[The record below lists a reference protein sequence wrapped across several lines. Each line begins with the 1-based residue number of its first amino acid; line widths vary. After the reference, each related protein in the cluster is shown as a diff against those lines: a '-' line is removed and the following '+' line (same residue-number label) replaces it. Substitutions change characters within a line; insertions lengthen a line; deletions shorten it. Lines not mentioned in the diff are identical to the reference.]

1 MAIAIHPSSP
11 ALVTGGFEPTTASFS
26 PPAGSLLVACSSSGP
41 AHTVSNSGTARTWT
55 QRVVRSGTKIFTA
68 PNPTALTNTTVKI
81 VSAGGP
87 LKVFVLTGVHPTTFI
102 GQTGNG
108 ASTTNNVTVSGY
120 SATAAGSMGVLLA
133 PEFNNLGL
141 PTSTDDEIAYSDG
154 SRCGLV
160 ITKTAT
166 TAGQSITFNL
176 DAFGAAAADWTWVA
190 LELLA
195 DSLDAAIDATTVD
208 AAADIPNP
216 GVSAGATISIQSVD
230 AQADIDPPDT
240 SAGQTAHPD
249 TVTAQG
255 EVPPP
260 TVAAGS
266 AELINVATVEAG
278 ADIAAPDVSAGAT
291 IAAET
296 VDATANLP
304 APSITATRQT
314 TINPATVEARA
325 DIGTP
330 ELAVPFLP
338 GQTITGD
345 FQIEWAEQHYGGYGN
360 VYQVLAGS
368 VEGWDDLPALDSDS
382 AIRPSRHG
390 AWPGTSLAQQR
401 EVSAIIAVDDP
412 DTFVTSL
419 RALRRATAVA
429 EDDAEYAL
437 VIRTYG
443 EALLAYGAI
452 SARVIP
458 AEHYGQGWAQASL
471 RWTCSDPR
479 RYSLVQQSVV
489 VAADGTETLA
499 NNGDTATSPR
509 FRILGPAVNPVL
521 LNETRDRILG
531 IDITLSGGQLLEI
544 DTQLGTVMVGDT
556 SRMSTLSG
564 ESVPVE
570 DFTFAPGN
578 NVITYETD
586 SGGTAGA
593 EAIWRSAYL

>member
-1 MAIAIHPSSP
+1 VAWWKVAGSS
-11 ALVTGGFEPTTASFS
+11 EPTNYTFPKITETPAIVIIVAIQDADTTTPLVATSTTGTGTACSTPSVTANSGGELDVRFATAIRGAGS
-26 PPAGSLLVACSSSGP
+26 PTWTPPAGYSELREQTGGSGL
-41 AHTVSNSGTARTWT
+41 SGTVAVLSLTAGGAT
-55 QRVVRSGTKIFTA
+55 GALNFTA
-68 PNPTALTNTTVKI
+68 SGALDSRIGISIVVPTPSLNADI
-81 VSAGGP
+81 E
-87 LKVFVLTGVHPTTFI
+87 
-102 GQTGNG
+102 
-108 ASTTNNVTVSGY
+108 
-120 SATAAGSMGVLLA
+120 ATEV
-133 PEFNNLGL
+133 
-141 PTSTDDEIAYSDG
+141 
-154 SRCGLV
+154 
-160 ITKTAT
+160 
-166 TAGQSITFNL
+166 
-176 DAFGAAAADWTWVA
+176 
-190 LELLA
+190 
-195 DSLDAAIDATTVD
+195 DAT
-208 AAADIPNP
+208 ADIPAP
-216 GVSAGATISIQSVD
+216 ELSAGATVGVVSVD
-230 AQADIDPPDT
+230 ATTTIETPGI
-240 SAGQTAHPD
+240 SAGQTVPPG

-255 EVPPP
+255 QVPPP

-266 AELINVATVEAG
+266 AELVEPATVTAG
-278 ADIAAPDVSAGAT
+278 ADIGTPGVSAGAT
-291 IAAET
+291 IAADP
-296 VDATANLP
+296 VDAAADMPT
-304 APSITATRQT
+304 PSITATRQT
-314 TINPATVEARA
+314 TITPVTVEARA
-325 DIGTP
+325 DFGAPDIT
-330 ELAVPFLP
+330 VPVLP
-338 GQTITGD
+338 GQFITGD
-345 FQIEWAEQHYGGYGN
+345 FQIEWAQQLYGGYGN
-360 VYQVLAGS
+360 VFQVIAGS

-382 AIRPSRHG
+382 AIRASRHG
-390 AWPGTSLAQQR
+390 AWPGKSLAQQR

-479 RYSLVQQSVV
+479 RYSLTQQSIV
-489 VAADGTETLA
+489 VATDGTETLA

-531 IDITLSGGQLLEI
+531 FDITLGFDQLLEI

-570 DFTFAPGN
+570 DFTFAPGT